1 MDHYSVTLFSES
13 VSTPMLRK
21 LQVCITILYT
31 PFESVNTPVLR
42 KLQFNKH
49 EVDNPYR
56 SQIR

>member
-1 MDHYSVTLFSES
+1 
-13 VSTPMLRK
+13 MLRK